1 MTTYAIGDLQGCYDS
16 LMQLLDTLQF
26 TPENDTLWLVGD
38 LVCRGSQSLETLR
51 FLRSLKDSAV
61 CVLGNHDVSLL
72 ASHYGL
78 FPAHRSLRKL
88 MQASDRDELIHW
100 LRHHPLLHT
109 DENLGYCMVHAGISP
124 HWTLKK
130 AKKYAAEIASIL
142 QGDEQQLAEWFRHMY
157 LNKPRHWSKALQ
169 GYEQQR
175 YILNSFT
182 RMRYCNK
189 QGKLNFKQK
198 LSPEVVQGRK
208 PHLMPWFCV
217 PKRKKIDLKI
227 LFGHWSTL
235 GYYNADGI
243 IALDTGCVW
252 SGQLTAYSLDQNGQQ
267 TVSTQCSE

>member
-51 FLRSLKDSAV
+51 FLRSLEDSAI

-78 FPAHRSLRKL
+78 FPPHRSLHKFMR
-88 MQASDRDELIHW
+88 ASDRDELIYW
-100 LRHHPLLHT
+100 LRHRALFHVDH
-109 DENLGYCMVHAGISP
+109 DLGYCMAHAGISP
-124 HWTLKK
+124 RWSLKT
-130 AKKYAAEIASIL
+130 AIQSAQEIEFVL
-142 QGDEQQLAEWFRHMY
+142 QGDERYLADWFAQMY
-157 LNKPRHWSKALQ
+157 KNRPRHWSKQLQ
-169 GYEQQR
+169 GYERQR

-198 LSPEVVQGRK
+198 LSPAVIQKRK

-217 PKRKKIDLKI
+217 PNRKKIDLKI

-235 GYYNADGI
+235 GYYNTNEV

-252 SGQLTAYSLDQNGQQ
+252 SGQLTAYSLEKSGQKK
-267 TVSTQCSE
+267 VSTQCN